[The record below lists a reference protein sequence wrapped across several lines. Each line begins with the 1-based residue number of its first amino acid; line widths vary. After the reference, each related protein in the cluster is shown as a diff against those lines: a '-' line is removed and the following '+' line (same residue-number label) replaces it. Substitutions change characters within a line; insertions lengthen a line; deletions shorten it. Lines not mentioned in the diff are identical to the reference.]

1 MRWLKSL
8 FFLSLALVIG
18 IVWLLSLYL
27 NSLAD
32 RDEARRLLQETKQT
46 VVKQGRDAAL
56 LKTVEE
62 FCKEL
67 YGTQPDRVRIAS
79 YTTSRGKSVFLPPEG
94 KEAKSKIQIRMKIH
108 SISVY
113 SGVVKEKQAEVIA
126 AVKRTTTING
136 AAATG
141 TSYIRLEL
149 VKKNTWLVD
158 TGVIIGETSSK

>member
-8 FFLSLALVIG
+8 FFLSLTLMIG

-46 VVKQGRDAAL
+46 VKQERDTTL
-56 LKTVEE
+56 LRTVEG

-67 YGTQPDRVRIAS
+67 YSTQPDRTRIAS
-79 YTTSRGKSVFLPPEG
+79 YTTPRGKSVFLPPEG

-136 AAATG
+136 AAATS

-158 TGVIIGETSSK
+158 TGVVIGETPSK